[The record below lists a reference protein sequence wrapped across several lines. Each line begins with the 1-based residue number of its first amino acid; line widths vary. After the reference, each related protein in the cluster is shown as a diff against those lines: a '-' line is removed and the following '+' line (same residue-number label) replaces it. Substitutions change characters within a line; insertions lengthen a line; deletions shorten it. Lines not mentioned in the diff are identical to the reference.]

1 MPTVDQAVDE
11 FLSLKRIAVAGVSRE
26 ASGAHASNGIYTR
39 FKERGYEVFPVNP
52 NTDEIM
58 GDPCYRSLKDIPG
71 GVDGV
76 VIATNPK
83 VSLSVAQEC
92 KELGIDRVWF
102 HKNFGAGS
110 YSQEA
115 HDYCKENGI
124 TALVSCPLWY
134 GQTADGFHKFFGA
147 ACRVLRQVPNT
158 LE

>member
-1 MPTVDQAVDE
+1 MPTVDQAIDE
-11 FLSLKRIAVAGVSRE
+11 FLSLKRIAVAGVSRD
-26 ASGAHASNGIYTR
+26 ANGAHASNGIYTR

-71 GVDGV
+71 GVEGV

-92 KELGIDRVWF
+92 KELGVERVWF

-110 YSQEA
+110 YSREA
-115 HDYCKENGI
+115 HDYCRENGI

-134 GQTADGFHKFFGA
+134 GKTQDGFHKFFGA

-158 LE
+158 IE

>member
-1 MPTVDQAVDE
+1 MPTVDQAIDE
-11 FLSLKRIAVAGVSRE
+11 FLSLKRIAVAGVSRD
-26 ASGAHASNGIYTR
+26 ANGTHASNGIYTR

-92 KELGIDRVWF
+92 KELGVEHVWF

-110 YSQEA
+110 YSPEA
-115 HDYCKENGI
+115 HDYCRENGI

-134 GQTADGFHKFFGA
+134 GQTQDGFHKFFGA

-158 LE
+158 LD